1 MEKKEGC
8 RLERKI
14 PTGCSLT
21 GGFHCLVW
29 HSHPNA
35 HVVTSSIAWLLLLT
49 GLIPGIWS
57 RQDRQT
63 EVKSWRERS
72 KYRSSWKKK
81 RLLEQRRKG
90 ENQRVDQGI

>member
-1 MEKKEGC
+1 MEKKEGW
-8 RLERKI
+8 RVERKI

-63 EVKSWRERS
+63 EVKSWRKRS
-72 KYRSSWKKK
+72 ESSSSWKKEETSGAEKK
-81 RLLEQRRKG
+81 R
-90 ENQRVDQGI
+90 